1 MVTFQGTIIASVYLE
16 PMLVGSG
23 IMRKKTRKTRA
34 CVAAAAGMALAA
46 GAANANFVDGP
57 EGIGDRVWVDAD
69 MDGIQDGGEAGLAG
83 VNVNLLNGDNG
94 NLIGSQVT
102 DASGNYMFYFDADQL
117 QVWSFRIEFE
127 LLTGYSFSPQD
138 QGVDDTVDS
147 DANPFSGLSNLIYIS
162 GPGDVRDDIDAG
174 MYRTVVPVPAA
185 VWLFGSG
192 LLGLIGIARRKT
204 RKQ

>member
-1 MVTFQGTIIASVYLE
+1 
-16 PMLVGSG
+16 
-23 IMRKKTRKTRA
+23 MRKKTRKTRA

-83 VNVNLLNGDNG
+83 VTVNLLNGNNG

-102 DASGNYMFYFDADQL
+102 DASGNYMFYFDADVL
-117 QVWSFRIEFE
+117 GVWSFKIEFE

-138 QGVDDTVDS
+138 QGTDDTVDS
-147 DANPFSGLSNLIYIS
+147 DADPFSGLTGTIYTCFQCI
-162 GPGDVRDDIDAG
+162 DEYVDAG